1 MKIDCPAGYTGRG
14 YAGPA
19 DHAAMAAVL
28 TAFHL
33 MSGDGELVTTEQIDV
48 TYSHIPSE
56 DLERNFVIIEHAV
69 DGVVGYGRTDSEET
83 PEGLV
88 HFWVAPLYP
97 QHLSE
102 ELFVALIAGLEQ
114 RATERAAEKPG
125 LDQLIRCW
133 MDHPGPQQPVD
144 GLPVAWLEAT
154 GYRVVRFEASM
165 IRPNLDNILELALPD
180 GVEVRP
186 VAPDQMRTIWDAHS
200 AAFAGGFGQQESAE
214 EQWLVFRDDPI
225 ADPTLWKIAWSGDQV
240 VGQIRSYINH
250 QENESLGRLRGYTEQ
265 ISTRP
270 DWRGRDLASALLA
283 LSLRELR
290 DRGMTEAAL
299 GVDTENPA
307 NAFAIYERL
316 GFERTAYTAVLDKPV
331 AL

>member
-1 MKIDCPAGYTGRG
+1 
-14 YAGPA
+14 
-19 DHAAMAAVL
+19 MAAVL

-48 TYSHIPSE
+48 TYSHIPA
-56 DLERNFVIIEHAV
+56 DVLQRNFVIIEHDV

-88 HFWVAPLYP
+88 HFWLAPIYP
-97 QHLSE
+97 QHLSQQ
-102 ELFVALIAGLEQ
+102 LLTALVAGLER
-114 RATERAAEKPG
+114 RAAERAAEAPG
-125 LDQLIRCW
+125 IEQSIRCW
-133 MDHPGPQQPVD
+133 MDHPGPEQPVD
-144 GLPVAWLEAT
+144 GTPVAWLEAT

-165 IRPNLDNILELALPD
+165 VHPNLDNIPLLSLPS
-180 GVEVRP
+180 GVEVCP
-186 VAPDQMRTIWDAHS
+186 VAPEQLRAIWDAHS
-200 AAFAGGFGQQESAE
+200 AAFAGSFGQQEATE
-214 EQWLVFRDDPI
+214 EQWLGFRDDPI

-250 QENESLGRLRGYTEQ
+250 QENETLHRLRGYTEQ
-265 ISTRP
+265 ISTHA
-270 DWRGRDLASALLA
+270 DWRGRGVASALLS
-283 LSLRELR
+283 LSLCELR

-316 GFERTAYTAVLDKPV
+316 GFQRTAYIAVMGKP
-331 AL
+331 LTL